1 MIRATSHDKSKRK
14 AALGKF
20 LQCVGWGAI
29 FGSFLLLVIM
39 LIMEVEPEVDW
50 LFLLVIVTGFLA
62 PFLMQYG
69 RRLAAE
75 DAASV
80 LSKDKRPMVLILR
93 AFAVDKKRIFSGAGS
108 ELNLEQ
114 SLVSILGCIGPVVA
128 VGRPGEALA
137 PSGAA
142 RLYIQD
148 ENWKNK
154 VRELMDAAK
163 IVVLVLF
170 SENLSLQAHENEG
183 FRWEIQEA
191 MGRLDPRKLLVI
203 LPAATRLVHSV
214 ASYSFD
220 SRKTQRLNRQKS
232 FEHFARLIRTAI
244 PYQLPVAVEKAQFLY
259 FNANGEPICLRTR
272 ARGILGFSLA
282 LRPFVRELGLKPPS
296 ANPLV
301 LLWRFN
307 VVYRAL
313 FVLFIFMITII
324 LLVGLRMNLM
334 N

>member
-1 MIRATSHDKSKRK
+1 
-14 AALGKF
+14 
-20 LQCVGWGAI
+20 
-29 FGSFLLLVIM
+29 
-39 LIMEVEPEVDW
+39 MEVEPEVDW
-50 LFLLVIVTGFLA
+50 LFLLVIVTAFLA
-62 PFLMQYG
+62 PFLMQHG

-75 DAASV
+75 DTASV
-80 LSKDKRPMVLILR
+80 LSKDKRSMVLILR
-93 AFAVDKKRIFSGAGS
+93 AFAVDKKRIFSGAGT

-128 VGRPGEALA
+128 VGRPEEPLA

-142 RLYIQD
+142 RLYIQS

-191 MGRLDPRKLLVI
+191 MRRLDPRKLLVI

-220 SRKTQRLNRQKS
+220 SRKKQRLNRQKS

-244 PYQLPVAVEKAQFLY
+244 PYQLPAAVEKDQFLY
-259 FNANGEPICLRTR
+259 FDAKGEPIGLRTR

-313 FVLFIFMITII
+313 FVVFIFMITII